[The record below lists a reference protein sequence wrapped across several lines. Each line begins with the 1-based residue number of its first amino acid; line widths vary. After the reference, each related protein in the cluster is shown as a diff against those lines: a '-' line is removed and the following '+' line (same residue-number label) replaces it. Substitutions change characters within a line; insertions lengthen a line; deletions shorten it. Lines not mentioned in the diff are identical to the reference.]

1 MREERDGVRLDIS
14 SEGEN
19 KSNQARRKASKGVHK
34 KQVEKKK
41 MTPEEIR
48 ARREEKLKNFELEY
62 EEHYEAEEKSD
73 KTFYIYGL
81 LIAIIV
87 SIFSFYTIFAI
98 SSNKTSGTAN
108 AGNSGTETPATDDS
122 ELIGEYRT
130 LTAYITLIDAENK
143 TIDVLNIE
151 NGEVLNIIVS
161 SSTKITDQYG
171 RALVFSELALGD
183 GVEINYIKAN
193 NIAVTIDKPESF
205 FVKSEKTGVVV
216 NTATNS
222 FSYNDVNYFTTDYT
236 IMVNANGEPITLSDI
251 DASDVVTFK
260 GTSNYINYVQ
270 IVTGHGTIQFTNID
284 SVRNPKAD
292 INTKTLV
299 DLSKET
305 SLVVGEGD
313 YKVVITGDNISPYI
327 QYIDVTAG
335 ETENIDL
342 KMATGKLGNVN
353 IMSNIDGFVLKINEK
368 EYDETRAITL
378 PYGEYTAT
386 ATKLN
391 YAGDTQIFTIDKPN
405 TNLVFNLVPVA
416 TNVILDVSSTPT
428 GASVYVDSQLVGTTP
443 LKTSV
448 SEGKHAVSVKYP
460 NKHDISFDIDGS
472 EQFYKYN
479 FTLVDKPAESTT
491 TETTTNTTTTP

>member
-1 MREERDGVRLDIS
+1 MKDERDGVSLEIS

-19 KSNQARRKASKGVHK
+19 KSNQVKRKASKGVHK
-34 KQVEKKK
+34 KQVEKRK

-48 ARREEKLKNFELEY
+48 AKREEKLRNFELEY
-62 EEHYEAEEKSD
+62 EEHYDYEEKSD
-73 KTFYIYGL
+73 KSFYIYGL
-81 LIAIIV
+81 LIAVII

-98 SSNKTSGTAN
+98 SSNKTSNTGDIQS
-108 AGNSGTETPATDDS
+108 GGTEESTTYET

-130 LTAYITLIDAENK
+130 ITAYITVIDADNK
-143 TIDVLNIE
+143 TIDVLNID
-151 NGEVLNIIVS
+151 NGEVLNIIVA

-171 RALVFSELALGD
+171 RALVFSELELGD

-193 NIAVTIDKPESF
+193 NIAVTIDKPETF
-205 FVKSEKTGVVV
+205 FVKSDKTGVVV

-222 FSYNDVNYFTTDYT
+222 FAYNDINYFTTDYT

-251 DASDVVTFK
+251 DPADVVTFK
-260 GTSNYINYVQ
+260 GVSNYINYVQ
-270 IVTGHGTIQFTNID
+270 VTAGHGTIQFTNID
-284 SVRNPKAD
+284 SVRSPKAD
-292 INTKTLV
+292 INTKTIV

-305 SLVVGEGD
+305 SLVVAEGD
-313 YKVVITGDNISPYI
+313 YKVVVTGDNISPYM
-327 QYIDVTAG
+327 QYINVTSG
-335 ETENIDL
+335 ETETIDL

-368 EYDETRAITL
+368 EYDETRPITL
-378 PYGEYTAT
+378 PYGEYTAS

-391 YAGDTQIFTIDKPN
+391 YSGDTQIFTVDKPN

-416 TNVILDVSSTPT
+416 TNVILDVTSTPT

-460 NKHDISFDIDGS
+460 NKHDISFDIDGG
-472 EQFYKYN
+472 EQYYKYN
-479 FTLVDKPAESTT
+479 FTLVDKPAETTT
-491 TETTTNTTTTP
+491 TETTTP

>member
-1 MREERDGVRLDIS
+1 MRDERDGVSLEIS
-14 SEGEN
+14 NQGEN

-48 ARREEKLKNFELEY
+48 ARREEKLRNFELEY
-62 EEHYEAEEKSD
+62 EEQYDVEEKSD
-73 KTFYIYGL
+73 KSFYIYGL

-98 SSNKTSGTAN
+98 SSNKTSDTSN
-108 AGNSGTETPATDDS
+108 IQNSGTEIPTKEET
-122 ELIGEYRT
+122 EIIGEYRT
-130 LTAYITLIDAENK
+130 ITGYITVVDAENK

-151 NGEVLNIIVS
+151 NGEVLNIIVA

-171 RALVFSELALGD
+171 RALVFSELELGD

-193 NIAVTIDKPESF
+193 NIAVSIDKPDTF

-222 FSYNDVNYFTTDYT
+222 LMYNEVNYFITDYT
-236 IMVNANGEPITLSDI
+236 IMVNANGEFVTLSDI
-251 DASDVVTFK
+251 DPSDVVTFK
-260 GTSNYINYVQ
+260 GISNYVNYIQ
-270 IVTGHGTIQFTNID
+270 IVKGHGTIQFTNID
-284 SVRNPKAD
+284 SVRTPKAD
-292 INTKTLV
+292 INTRTVV

-305 SLVVGEGD
+305 SYVVSEGE
-313 YKVVITGDNISPYI
+313 YKVVVTGDNISPYI
-327 QYIDVTAG
+327 QYIDVVAG
-335 ETENIDL
+335 ETETIDL
-342 KMATGKLGNVN
+342 KMAAGKLGNVN

-368 EYDETRAITL
+368 EYDETRPITL
-378 PYGEYTAT
+378 PYGEYTAS

-391 YAGDTQIFTIDKPN
+391 YSGDTQIFTVDKPN

-416 TNVILDVSSTPT
+416 TNVILDVASTPT

-472 EQFYKYN
+472 EQYYKYN

-491 TETTTNTTTTP
+491 TTTETTTP